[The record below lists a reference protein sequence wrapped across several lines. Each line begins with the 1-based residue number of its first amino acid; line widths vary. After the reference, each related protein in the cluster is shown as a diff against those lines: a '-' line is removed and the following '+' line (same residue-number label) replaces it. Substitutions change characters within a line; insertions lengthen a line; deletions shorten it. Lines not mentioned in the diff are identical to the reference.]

1 MALTGFLANGV
12 CHSTSASALTALQA
26 SYPWLD
32 NKMLFYVNTA
42 TFTAPNTFSLSVG
55 SIRLDAVTTVLPAV
69 KTFTLP
75 MCDPAISIYGL
86 TPFDPV
92 VAAAFWMWA
101 LTMVLGCWLVA
112 HNAGTIV
119 NFINRIRG

>member
-12 CHSTSASALTALQA
+12 CHATSASALTALQA

-32 NKMLFYVNTA
+32 NKTVFYVNAA

-55 SIRLDAVTTVLPAV
+55 SIRLDAVTAVLPAV

-75 MCDPAISIYGL
+75 MCDPAISIYGG
-86 TPFDPV
+86 TVFDPV
-92 VAAAFWMWA
+92 VGAAYWSWA
-101 LTMVLGCWLVA
+101 MTLILGLYLLA
-112 HNAGTIV
+112 RNAATI
-119 NFINRIRG
+119 INAVRRF